1 MKKNF
6 SVNIGKRLFNID
18 EDAYE
23 CLNGYLGRLR
33 NFFSVDEGREE
44 ILTDIEMRIAELLE
58 QKAEQRGQGIVVIEF
73 VQEVIREMGEPGQ
86 LSDNEEAKPHD
97 SNSSRIIGKLYRD
110 PVNRKVGGVAAGLA
124 AFFGIDPLWIRLIFV
139 ISTLLY
145 GSGPIIYIVLWLIL
159 PEAQTTSEKLE
170 MQRQLI
176 NIGTLR
182 EELAS
187 AGKGIKASSGS
198 FLGSIGDFLRNVFE
212 IVARLIGWFIQLFG
226 RLAGLFLLLLV
237 FGAFIAMIPA
247 FLVRE
252 DLGVGGYNFDSVTMH
267 QVFQWMV
274 PGTSDQ
280 WMFYLAFLLVAISLT
295 GLLIYSGLRLM
306 LKWPPLKWPVVLAF
320 ILIFFAGVLVTGT
333 AFFRYS
339 RTTDSPVSERSN
351 ANYSISS
358 DRLHINSGPWEV
370 QKFLNPLSE
379 NGANKYESGV
389 LGEINLSL
397 RPAPGD
403 SLIISL
409 IKNASSTNKEKARE
423 FAGRLVYNYQISDTL
438 LTIDPYFIM
447 PYDDGMQYQEL
458 SVIVGIPVNR
468 EVFIDQ
474 DICWKAR
481 YSDFHNSDNDGGLYV
496 MTTSGLMKKE
506 APALASDSTTVV
518 K

>member
-306 LKWPPLKWPVVLAF
+306 LKWPPLKWPVVL
-320 ILIFFAGVLVTGT
+320 
-333 AFFRYS
+333 
-339 RTTDSPVSERSN
+339 
-351 ANYSISS
+351 
-358 DRLHINSGPWEV
+358 
-370 QKFLNPLSE
+370 
-379 NGANKYESGV
+379 
-389 LGEINLSL
+389 
-397 RPAPGD
+397 
-403 SLIISL
+403 
-409 IKNASSTNKEKARE
+409 
-423 FAGRLVYNYQISDTL
+423 
-438 LTIDPYFIM
+438 
-447 PYDDGMQYQEL
+447 
-458 SVIVGIPVNR
+458 
-468 EVFIDQ
+468 
-474 DICWKAR
+474 
-481 YSDFHNSDNDGGLYV
+481 
-496 MTTSGLMKKE
+496 
-506 APALASDSTTVV
+506 
-518 K
+518 